1 MEWRIPT
8 AVRPVTRGGGWSLAL
23 AALLFVAPV
32 ATDARAMGD
41 EEAIRQRLVRWT
53 EDFNAG
59 RWGALCDLFA
69 PDLVADYQGQPQ
81 KSYDSVCS
89 ALLALEQAPR
99 KYRYD
104 LAIHEIMVSGDLA
117 TVRLT
122 WTLTVTGYGIAG
134 EERVVDIGLDVF
146 RKEPDGIWRI
156 ARYVAFPTTGGE

>member
-1 MEWRIPT
+1 MRWSIP
-8 AVRPVTRGGGWSLAL
+8 AAGPLVKLGGWGLAL
-23 AALLFVAPV
+23 AALLLVAPISSSG
-32 ATDARAMGD
+32 RAAGD

-53 EDFNAG
+53 EAFNDG
-59 RWGALCDLFA
+59 RWDELCDLFA
-69 PDLVADYQGQPQ
+69 PDLIADYQGQPQ

-89 ALLALEQAPR
+89 GLLALEAAPR
-99 KYRYD
+99 RYHYD
-104 LAIHEIMVSGDLA
+104 LDIHEITVSGDLA

-156 ARYVAFPTTGGE
+156 SRYVAFPTNGG